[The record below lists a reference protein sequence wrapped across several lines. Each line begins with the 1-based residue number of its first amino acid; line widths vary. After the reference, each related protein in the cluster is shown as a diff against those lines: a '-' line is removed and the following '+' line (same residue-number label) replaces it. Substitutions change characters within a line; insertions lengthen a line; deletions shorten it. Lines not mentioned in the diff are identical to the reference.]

1 MAPDFQ
7 RPFTLPPGATE
18 IVLVRHGSA
27 VRAADERLA
36 GGHADPPLSPEGVLQ
51 AEAVARRLGE
61 QLLGGL
67 FVTPLRRTAE
77 TAAPLAARTH
87 LVPTVV
93 EDLREVHLGDRETGF
108 NAQALKPDPLAA
120 RLFEAGRWDVIPNAE
135 DMDRFTERVR
145 RGMARLAD
153 AVGPDRAGV
162 AVTHAGVIAE
172 ACRQVTQSHA
182 FAFLYAE
189 NGSLTR
195 LMRLASGRWAL
206 RSFNDTAHLPVAG
219 ADGSPARNAPP
230 AAGALS

>member
-27 VRAADERLA
+27 VRERGEA
-36 GGHADPPLSPEGVLQ
+36 MTGGHADPPLSADGVLQ
-51 AEAVARRLGE
+51 ADAVARRLGD
-61 QLLGGL
+61 QLLAGL

-77 TAAPLAARTH
+77 TAAPLAATTG
-87 LVPTVV
+87 LEPTVV
-93 EDLREVHLGDRETGF
+93 DDLREVHLGDRETGF

-135 DMDRFTERVR
+135 DMDRFAERVR
-145 RGMARLAD
+145 RGMAMLAG
-153 AVGPDRAGV
+153 AVGPDRTGV

-195 LMRLASGRWAL
+195 LLRLGSGRWAL
-206 RSFNDTAHLPVAG
+206 RSFNDTAHLAAVVE
-219 ADGSPARNAPP
+219 DDVPP
-230 AAGALS
+230 AAPAVA